1 MDRETALQNY
11 REAVSRKIAAF
22 RSHMGDSVLEHA
34 EDWEA
39 VVEKAMKLL
48 GEQMEKQGK
57 EYVCF
62 LYFSLLKSDTINRNY
77 RVLCTGAGMEIPICQ
92 QDISGYK
99 GCGAYPGSSGDHHG
113 SFCVLRGAGWPLG
126 EPEQG
131 SIQIPDGS
139 TGGRDNRTGAVCA
152 YGCGGPYPE
161 CL

>member
-77 RVLCTGAGMEIPICQ
+77 RVQLHGLDMSWYMDKEPVEVYVDVKELLTPLDELWNEYKRVLNP
-92 QDISGYK
+92 QD
-99 GCGAYPGSSGDHHG
+99 YPVDLAKD
-113 SFCVLRGAGWPLG
+113 VW
-126 EPEQG
+126 
-131 SIQIPDGS
+131 
-139 TGGRDNRTGAVCA
+139 DNKMTLIDNVRKKAHDLS
-152 YGCGGPYPE
+152 E
-161 CL
+161 

>member
-62 LYFSLLKSDTINRNY
+62 FVFFSVEVRYD
-77 RVLCTGAGMEIPICQ
+77 Q
-92 QDISGYK
+92 QKLSGSASRSRYEL
-99 GCGAYPGSSGDHHG
+99 
-113 SFCVLRGAGWPLG
+113 V
-126 EPEQG
+126 
-131 SIQIPDGS
+131 
-139 TGGRDNRTGAVCA
+139 
-152 YGCGGPYPE
+152 YG
-161 CL
+161 

>member
-39 VVEKAMKLL
+39 VVEKAMKFL

-77 RVLCTGAGMEIPICQ
+77 RF
-92 QDISGYK
+92 
-99 GCGAYPGSSGDHHG
+99 
-113 SFCVLRGAGWPLG
+113 SFTV
-126 EPEQG
+126 
-131 SIQIPDGS
+131 SI
-139 TGGRDNRTGAVCA
+139 
-152 YGCGGPYPE
+152 
-161 CL
+161 

>member
-57 EYVCF
+57 
-62 LYFSLLKSDTINRNY
+62 
-77 RVLCTGAGMEIPICQ
+77 
-92 QDISGYK
+92 
-99 GCGAYPGSSGDHHG
+99 
-113 SFCVLRGAGWPLG
+113 
-126 EPEQG
+126 
-131 SIQIPDGS
+131 
-139 TGGRDNRTGAVCA
+139 
-152 YGCGGPYPE
+152 
-161 CL
+161 

>member
-62 LYFSLLKSDTINRNY
+62 LYFSLYYDSRLFSSAIFNRY
-77 RVLCTGAGMEIPICQ
+77 LP
-92 QDISGYK
+92 
-99 GCGAYPGSSGDHHG
+99 
-113 SFCVLRGAGWPLG
+113 
-126 EPEQG
+126 
-131 SIQIPDGS
+131 
-139 TGGRDNRTGAVCA
+139 
-152 YGCGGPYPE
+152 
-161 CL
+161 

>member
-57 EYVCF
+57 DFFRSVS
-62 LYFSLLKSDTINRNY
+62 FSGRN
-77 RVLCTGAGMEIPICQ
+77 
-92 QDISGYK
+92 
-99 GCGAYPGSSGDHHG
+99 
-113 SFCVLRGAGWPLG
+113 
-126 EPEQG
+126 
-131 SIQIPDGS
+131 
-139 TGGRDNRTGAVCA
+139 
-152 YGCGGPYPE
+152 
-161 CL
+161 